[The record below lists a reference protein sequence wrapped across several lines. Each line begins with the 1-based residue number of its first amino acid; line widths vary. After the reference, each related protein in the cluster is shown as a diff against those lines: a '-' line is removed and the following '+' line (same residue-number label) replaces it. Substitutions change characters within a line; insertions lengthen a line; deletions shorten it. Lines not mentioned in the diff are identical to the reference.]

1 MQKEID
7 RLINSYRSNALSK
20 EEAGMLAGW
29 LEESDENRAYFREWI
44 SAQESAVAP
53 TANNDFTQQ

>member
-1 MQKEID
+1 LYPTETYTPSETVQ
-7 RLINSYRSNALSK
+7 S
-20 EEAGMLAGW
+20 
-29 LEESDENRAYFREWI
+29 I